1 MPETTDT
8 DTGASASAPSQPM
21 TEPHWPPSFDTGP
34 HPAPL
39 PGGSDDACEP
49 PPTDEPAAPENPPT
63 DPPKGSAKPPK
74 PVVVAGQ
81 YRFLK
86 WWQLALV
93 LIAVWIPAAGIG
105 LGLFSWWYSLA
116 DKTPA
121 VFVALV
127 YAVVCVVTALILAMV
142 GEKPLVSAVAIAL
155 MSAVFA
161 SAAAAAP
168 LYGHY
173 FCQHVSRCVG
183 GVIPY

>member
-1 MPETTDT
+1 M
-8 DTGASASAPSQPM
+8 API
-21 TEPHWPPSFDTGP
+21 FDTGP
-34 HPAPL
+34 HPTPL
-39 PGGSDDACEP
+39 PP
-49 PPTDEPAAPENPPT
+49 PADEPQPAPTPERESELEADKPASTSQSVP
-63 DPPKGSAKPPK
+63 AKPSK
-74 PVVVAGQ
+74 SQVVPGQ
-81 YRFLK
+81 LRFLK
-86 WWQLALV
+86 WWHLALV
-93 LIAVWIPAAGIG
+93 LLAVWIPAAGIG

-121 VFVALV
+121 VFVLVV
-127 YAVVCVVTALILAMV
+127 YAAGCVVAGLILAMV
-142 GEKPLVSAVAIAL
+142 GEKPLVAAVAIAL

>member
-1 MPETTDT
+1 MSETTDT
-8 DTGASASAPSQPM
+8 GALPM

-34 HPAPL
+34 HPTPL
-39 PGGSDDACEP
+39 PAPADDREPEPEPTLEP
-49 PPTDEPAAPENPPT
+49 PEPQPAP
-63 DPPKGSAKPPK
+63 AKSVKPFK

-93 LIAVWIPAAGIG
+93 LVGVWIPAAGIG

-121 VFVALV
+121 VFVVVL
-127 YAVVCVVTALILAMV
+127 YAAGCIVAGLIVAMV
-142 GEKPLVSAVAIAL
+142 SEKPLLAAVAIAL

-161 SAAAAAP
+161 SAVAAAP

-173 FCQHVSRCVG
+173 FCQHVERCVG
-183 GVIPY
+183 GIIPY

>member
-1 MPETTDT
+1 
-8 DTGASASAPSQPM
+8 M

-34 HPAPL
+34 HPTPL
-39 PGGSDDACEP
+39 PAPAGDREP
-49 PPTDEPAAPENPPT
+49 EPEPTLEPASTA
-63 DPPKGSAKPPK
+63 PPK
-74 PVVVAGQ
+74 PIKPLKPVAVVGQ
-81 YRFLK
+81 HRFLK

-93 LIAVWIPAAGIG
+93 LVGVWIPAAGIG

-121 VFVALV
+121 VFVVVL
-127 YAVVCVVTALILAMV
+127 YAAGCIVAGLIVAMV
-142 GEKPLVSAVAIAL
+142 GEKPLLAAVAIAL

-161 SAAAAAP
+161 SAVAAAP

-173 FCQHVSRCVG
+173 FCQHVDRCVG

>member
-1 MPETTDT
+1 MSETTDT
-8 DTGASASAPSQPM
+8 GALPM

-34 HPAPL
+34 HPTPL
-39 PGGSDDACEP
+39 PAPAGDREP
-49 PPTDEPAAPENPPT
+49 EPEPTLEPASTA
-63 DPPKGSAKPPK
+63 PPK
-74 PVVVAGQ
+74 PIKPLKPVAVVGQ

-93 LIAVWIPAAGIG
+93 LVGVWIPAAGIG

-121 VFVALV
+121 VFVVVL
-127 YAVVCVVTALILAMV
+127 YAAGCIVAGLIVAMV
-142 GEKPLVSAVAIAL
+142 GEKPLLAAVAIAL

-161 SAAAAAP
+161 SALAAAP

-173 FCQHVSRCVG
+173 FCQHVDRCVG

>member
-1 MPETTDT
+1 MSETTDT
-8 DTGASASAPSQPM
+8 GALPM

-34 HPAPL
+34 HPTPL
-39 PGGSDDACEP
+39 PAPADDREP
-49 PPTDEPAAPENPPT
+49 EPEPTLEPQPAP
-63 DPPKGSAKPPK
+63 AKSVKPFK

-93 LIAVWIPAAGIG
+93 LVGVWIPAAGIG

-121 VFVALV
+121 VFVVVL
-127 YAVVCVVTALILAMV
+127 YAAGCIVAGLIVAMV
-142 GEKPLVSAVAIAL
+142 SEKPLLAAVAIAL

-161 SAAAAAP
+161 SAVAAAP

-173 FCQHVSRCVG
+173 FCQHVERCVG
-183 GVIPY
+183 GIIPY

>member
-1 MPETTDT
+1 MPL
-8 DTGASASAPSQPM
+8 
-21 TEPHWPPSFDTGP
+21 TEPHWPPSFETGP
-34 HPAPL
+34 HPTPL
-39 PGGSDDACEP
+39 PGPPDGPEP
-49 PPTDEPAAPENPPT
+49 EPAFGLEAEPAPDEPEAGAAP
-63 DPPKGSAKPPK
+63 AKPSK
-74 PVVVAGQ
+74 SAMSSKSVVLAGQ

-93 LIAVWIPAAGIG
+93 LLAVWIPAAGIG
-105 LGLFSWWYSLA
+105 LGLFSWWYSVA

-121 VFVALV
+121 VFVVVV
-127 YAVVCVVTALILAMV
+127 YAAVCIVAGLILAMV
-142 GEKPLVSAVAIAL
+142 GERPLVSAVAIAL

-161 SAAAAAP
+161 SAVAAAP

>member
-1 MPETTDT
+1 MPEST
-8 DTGASASAPSQPM
+8 DTGALPM
-21 TEPHWPPSFDTGP
+21 TEPHMAPIFDTGP

-39 PGGSDDACEP
+39 PEDTQDTEDTGEPDAYEPEPETEPDDAVSKSP
-49 PPTDEPAAPENPPT
+49 STPAR
-63 DPPKGSAKPPK
+63 PPK

-93 LIAVWIPAAGIG
+93 LLGVWIPAAGIG
-105 LGLFSWWYSLA
+105 LGLFAWWYSAA

-121 VFVALV
+121 VYVVLV
-127 YAVVCVVTALILAMV
+127 YAAVCVVAGLIVAMV
-142 GEKPLVSAVAIAL
+142 GEKPLASAVAIAL

-161 SAAAAAP
+161 SAVAAAP

-173 FCQHVSRCVG
+173 FCRHVDRCVG